1 MKRGSLLLG
10 LLVAVS
16 CASAA
21 SASEARRY
29 ALTGPDAAGFVM
41 PSDMAL
47 AKTLPA
53 RGPRLTWERYQQ
65 HFGDAV
71 VLGGQVTLLRDAAG
85 RPVAVIGKRSLALVP
100 VNSVRLSEAQAREI
114 AARDFRGGQAVADLL
129 IDPATGRYFYR
140 VETRRPFERWFHWV
154 DAETGR
160 ILREYDGRER
170 GDGIGVKGDVK
181 SLAGL
186 DGQPGT
192 ADDLTVFHNA
202 AGHGAAGP
210 HWDLFSADTRHK
222 TYDARNGTLQ
232 VFNATDAD
240 DHWTLVTPDRASPGQ
255 PAMVDAQYYAQV
267 TDGYYLGRHGLD
279 WVADCGY
286 PDMTEVVHYDA
297 DYVNAF
303 WSGTEMVYGDGL
315 PPGATVVGITA
326 GASCPNNLIEETLIR
341 LFELRGI
348 PRDQLELAA

>member
-29 ALTGPDAAGFVM
+29 ALTGPDAADFVM

-65 HFGDAV
+65 HLGAAA

-192 ADDLTVFHNA
+192 ADDLTVVRGVNFDPLFCRRRHMLRWWSAVTISASTSA
-202 AGHGAAGP
+202 A
-210 HWDLFSADTRHK
+210 S
-222 TYDARNGTLQ
+222 
-232 VFNATDAD
+232 
-240 DHWTLVTPDRASPGQ
+240 S
-255 PAMVDAQYYAQV
+255 
-267 TDGYYLGRHGLD
+267 
-279 WVADCGY
+279 
-286 PDMTEVVHYDA
+286 
-297 DYVNAF
+297 
-303 WSGTEMVYGDGL
+303 WSKA
-315 PPGATVVGITA
+315 PPGRVSCTRSNIGTA
-326 GASCPNNLIEETLIR
+326 LSSSIR
-341 LFELRGI
+341 G
-348 PRDQLELAA
+348 